1 MAKGFAPVPPTTVS
15 ASVKRFKRTILDELK
30 GLDDPRNKRE
40 PNHLLSDLVTI
51 AILATLC
58 GADNMVA
65 VETYGREKQ
74 DWLAS
79 FLELP
84 HGIPSHD
91 TFSRVFA
98 QIDPEQFHG
107 FFLRWVQQLTA
118 QLDIKIIHLDGKTS
132 RGSYDRETKLKALHS
147 VSAWAAE
154 HHLVLAQQRVDGKSN
169 EITAIPELL
178 ELLDLEG
185 AIITID
191 AMGTQ
196 TEIAAQIVREGG
208 DYILALKGNQGNL
221 HKGVKTFFE
230 QAIANNWSGLDYSY
244 ESTTEAGHHRIEHRQ
259 VWVVPISQVPNLPN
273 QKKWK
278 GLASIVMVRRRRLLW
293 NTETA
298 RVCYYITS
306 LDAHAASLAKAI
318 RSHWGIENSLHWVLD
333 VTFSEDH
340 SRIRMGH
347 GPENMTL
354 LRRLCVN
361 LIKRDK
367 AKGSINMKRYRAAMN
382 NDYAL
387 TLLGVQ
393 NFQS

>member
-1 MAKGFAPVPPTTVS
+1 MIKGFTPVPPPTVS

-84 HGIPSHD
+84 YGIPSHD

-98 QIDPEQFHG
+98 TIDPEQFHG
-107 FFLRWVQQLTA
+107 FFLRWVQQLTV
-118 QLDIKIIHLDGKTS
+118 QLDIKIINLDGKTA
-132 RGSYDRETKLKALHS
+132 RGSYDREESLNAGPS
-147 VSAWAAE
+147 VTAWAAE
-154 HHLVLAQQRVDGKSN
+154 HHLVLAQQRVDEKSN

-178 ELLDLEG
+178 DLLDVEG
-185 AIITID
+185 TIITID

-196 TEIAAQIVREGG
+196 TEIAAQIIRNGG
-208 DYILALKGNQGNL
+208 EYILALKGNQGKL

-230 QAIANNWSGLDYSY
+230 QAIAHDWDGIDYSY
-244 ESTTEAGHHRIEHRQ
+244 CETTEAGHHRIEHRSC
-259 VWVVPISQVPNLPN
+259 WVVPISLIPNLPN
-273 QKKWK
+273 HKKWK
-278 GLASIVMVRRRRLLW
+278 GLASIVRVRRRRILW
-293 NTETA
+293 NTETEQ
-298 RVCYYITS
+298 VSYYITS
-306 LDAHAASLAKAI
+306 LAPDATLLAKAI

-333 VTFSEDH
+333 VTFKEDQ
-340 SRIRMGH
+340 SRLRVGH
-347 GPENMTL
+347 GPENISL

-361 LIKRDK
+361 LIKRDQ

-393 NFQS
+393 NSES

>member
-1 MAKGFAPVPPTTVS
+1 MAKGFAPVPPPTLS
-15 ASVKRFKRTILDELK
+15 ASVKRFKRTILDKLK

-40 PNHLLSDLVTI
+40 PNHLLSDIVTI

-74 DWLAS
+74 DWLAT

-84 HGIPSHD
+84 YGIPSHD

-107 FFLRWVQQLTA
+107 FFLRWVQQLTV
-118 QLDIKIIHLDGKTS
+118 QLDIKIINLDGKTA
-132 RGSYDRETKLKALHS
+132 RGSYERETKLKALHS

-154 HHLVLAQQRVDGKSN
+154 HHLVLAQQRVDEKSN

-185 AIITID
+185 TIITID

-196 TEIAAQIVREGG
+196 TEIAAQIIRNGG
-208 DYILALKGNQGNL
+208 DYILAVKGNQGKL
-221 HKGVKTFFE
+221 HQGVKTFFE
-230 QAIANNWSGLDYSY
+230 QAIVHDWDGIDYSY
-244 ESTTEAGHHRIEHRQ
+244 ESTTEADHHRIEHRQ
-259 VWVVPISQVPNLPN
+259 IWVVPISQVPNLPN
-273 QKKWK
+273 QKQWK
-278 GLASIVMVRRRRLLW
+278 GLASIVMVRRRRILW
-293 NTETA
+293 NTETE

-306 LDAHAASLAKAI
+306 LDADAASLAKAI
-318 RSHWGIENSLHWVLD
+318 RSHWSIENSLHWVLD
-333 VTFSEDH
+333 VTFKEDH
-340 SRIRMGH
+340 SRIRRGH

-354 LRRLCVN
+354 LRRLCIN
-361 LIKRDK
+361 LIKQDK
-367 AKGSINMKRYRAAMN
+367 TKGSINLKRYRAAMN

-393 NFQS
+393 NSES

>member
-1 MAKGFAPVPPTTVS
+1 MAKGFAPVPPPTVS
-15 ASVKRFKRTILDELK
+15 ASIKRFKRTILDQLK

-40 PNHLLSDLVTI
+40 PNHLLSDIVTI

-74 DWLAS
+74 DWLAT

-84 HGIPSHD
+84 YGIPSHD

-98 QIDPEQFHG
+98 TIDPEQFHG
-107 FFLRWVQQLTA
+107 FFLRWVQQLTV
-118 QLDIKIIHLDGKTS
+118 QLDIKIINLDGKTA
-132 RGSYDRETKLKALHS
+132 RGSYDREESLKARPS
-147 VSAWAAE
+147 VTAWAAE
-154 HHLVLAQQRVDGKSN
+154 HHLVLAQQRVDEKSN

-178 ELLDLEG
+178 ELLDVEG
-185 AIITID
+185 TIITID

-196 TEIAAQIVREGG
+196 TEIAAQIIRNGG
-208 DYILALKGNQGNL
+208 DYILALKGNQGQL

-230 QAIANNWSGLDYSY
+230 QAIAKDWEDIDSSY

-293 NTETA
+293 NTETDQ
-298 RVCYYITS
+298 VCYYITS
-306 LDAHAASLAKAI
+306 LAADAASLATAI

-340 SRIRMGH
+340 SRIRRGH
-347 GPENMTL
+347 GPENMNL

-361 LIKRDK
+361 LIKQDK
-367 AKGSINMKRYRAAMN
+367 TKGSINLKRYRAAMN

-387 TLLGVQ
+387 TLLGIQ
-393 NFQS
+393 NSQS